1 VLCERRRNLHRTID
15 SLEQDASDAP
25 QAVATLEAYRENE
38 RRISRERQMLYREIG
53 KLVKAL
59 AVAEDDEPAV
69 GELSTEAAV
78 EDYAELLRCGFCV
91 PGWASGKH
99 GLNADEQAWV
109 DALHKQAARD
119 EIKITHTWFEARGGR
134 WTLIATI
141 APPRHN
147 QSYGVPRPLSNELWR
162 QRFELDWG
170 QRLGKARRRVAAE
183 FSLPQRRSRS

>member
-15 SLEQDASDAP
+15 SLVQAASDAP
-25 QAVATLEAYRENE
+25 EAVARLEAYRENE
-38 RRISRERQMLYREIG
+38 RRISHERQLLYGEIA
-53 KLVKAL
+53 KLVETLAL
-59 AVAEDDEPAV
+59 SGDDEPAV
-69 GELSTEAAV
+69 GELAPEAAV
-78 EDYAELLRCGFCV
+78 EDYVELLRCGFCV
-91 PGWASGKH
+91 PRWASGKH
-99 GLNADEQAWV
+99 GLNAEEQAWV

-119 EIKITHTWFEARGGR
+119 EIKVTHTWFEARGGR

-183 FSLPQRRSRS
+183 LSLPQRRSRA